1 MGLVRSLASSLMRRS
16 RLADICCQLDLF
28 AQLRRNLE
36 G

>member
-1 MGLVRSLASSLMRRS
+1 MRRS